1 MQKYT
6 LALIC
11 ALLLSPLIAHAD
23 AIAPPIVNDSALSL
37 SRALILAAQDN
48 VLLKETH
55 ADADTAAAEAR
66 SAQAQTRPSV
76 SATTYATLGD
86 SSNILTTA
94 PGVSPEN
101 LFNVPSRGFAD
112 QDLMLMVPLY
122 TGGKLSGAVGA
133 SRHQA
138 NASSLSFQASRLTVT
153 DAVTAAYTNAALQQ
167 ALVAVAQSRLNAED
181 AQVQV
186 TQAKVTTGRLA
197 PVDLLREQAE
207 DADARQGLL
216 LAQNQEALALIG
228 LKTAL
233 GISQASQI
241 ALSDTLGTLPTAIAF
256 PATLV
261 DALSLAD
268 AHRPEIA
275 ASQRQVDAAKE
286 EEVVARS
293 EYAPQ
298 VYGIAMGDAMAGQ
311 SLNRLGYTVG
321 VTASIPIFEGGQRQ
335 ADTDAA
341 HARRDRAEADA
352 EQVRQFVDEQVATAW
367 LNRQTAIAQVQDAVS
382 GVTAAQEGY
391 RLAELLYNANKST
404 TADRLDALS
413 ALVRAQGTLAQAK
426 AGVINADSALSAA
439 LGISNAS

>member
-153 DAVTAAYTNAALQQ
+153 DAVTAAYTNA
-167 ALVAVAQSRLNAED
+167 S
-181 AQVQV
+181 V
-186 TQAKVTTGRLA
+186 TI
-197 PVDLLREQAE
+197 EC
-207 DADARQGLL
+207 
-216 LAQNQEALALIG
+216 
-228 LKTAL
+228 
-233 GISQASQI
+233 
-241 ALSDTLGTLPTAIAF
+241 
-256 PATLV
+256 
-261 DALSLAD
+261 
-268 AHRPEIA
+268 
-275 ASQRQVDAAKE
+275 
-286 EEVVARS
+286 
-293 EYAPQ
+293 
-298 VYGIAMGDAMAGQ
+298 
-311 SLNRLGYTVG
+311 
-321 VTASIPIFEGGQRQ
+321 
-335 ADTDAA
+335 
-341 HARRDRAEADA
+341 
-352 EQVRQFVDEQVATAW
+352 
-367 LNRQTAIAQVQDAVS
+367 
-382 GVTAAQEGY
+382 
-391 RLAELLYNANKST
+391 
-404 TADRLDALS
+404 
-413 ALVRAQGTLAQAK
+413 
-426 AGVINADSALSAA
+426 
-439 LGISNAS
+439 